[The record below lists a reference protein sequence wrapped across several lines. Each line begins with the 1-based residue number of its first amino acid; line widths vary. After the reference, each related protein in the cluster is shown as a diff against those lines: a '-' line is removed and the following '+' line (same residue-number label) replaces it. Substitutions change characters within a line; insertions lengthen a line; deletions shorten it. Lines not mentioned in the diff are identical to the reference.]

1 VRLLEIQSSPRGES
15 SDSITL
21 TKSFIEACKS
31 DNNSIVV
38 DTLNVW
44 HESLPEFDYEAIGAK
59 YKAVKHETMTEAESN
74 VWERIQL
81 LIRRFPNTDR
91 IVLGTPMWNFGLP
104 YKLKQL
110 IDLVAQ
116 RNYLF
121 TYDGK
126 QYGPLL
132 QVKKAIVVYTRG
144 SRFLE
149 GTPISPSRFD
159 YQAPYLNFWLQLVGV
174 RDLRSVIVDNAW
186 NRDRQESEVS
196 LANGK
201 ATLEQ
206 LVGWFLTSG
215 RVAAMES
222 QGRMTGNTEVGCAPR
237 IRTCKRHK
245 GEFAVGCTRAICNH
259 RGESSTVSSQNSD

>member
-1 VRLLEIQSSPRGES
+1 
-15 SDSITL
+15 
-21 TKSFIEACKS
+21 
-31 DNNSIVV
+31 
-38 DTLNVW
+38 
-44 HESLPEFDYEAIGAK
+44 
-59 YKAVKHETMTEAESN
+59 MTEAESN

-81 LIRRFPNTDR
+81 LIQRFQNADR

-121 TYDGK
+121 SYDGK

-132 QVKKAIVVYTRG
+132 NVEKAVAIYTRG

-149 GTPISPSRFD
+149 GTPIPPSFD
-159 YQAPYLNFWLQLVGV
+159 YQAPYLDFWLRLIGV

-196 LANGK
+196 LAKGR

-206 LVGWFLTSG
+206 LVEWFL
-215 RVAAMES
+215 
-222 QGRMTGNTEVGCAPR
+222 N
-237 IRTCKRHK
+237 
-245 GEFAVGCTRAICNH
+245 
-259 RGESSTVSSQNSD
+259 

>member
-1 VRLLEIQSSPRGES
+1 VILLEIQSSPRGES

-21 TKSFIEACKS
+21 TEAFVQACKS

-44 HESLPEFDYEAIGAK
+44 HERLPEFDYDAIGAK
-59 YKAVKHETMTEAESN
+59 YKAVKHETMTAAESK
-74 VWERIQL
+74 VWERIQS
-81 LIRRFPNTDR
+81 LIRRFQSADR

-126 QYGPLL
+126 QYGPVLK
-132 QVKKAIVVYTRG
+132 VEKAIAVYTRG

-149 GTPISPSRFD
+149 GTPIPPRFD
-159 YQAPYLNFWLQLVGV
+159 YQATYLDFWLKLVGV

-196 LANGK
+196 LAKGK
-201 ATLEQ
+201 ATLDQ
-206 LVGWFLTSG
+206 LVEWFL
-215 RVAAMES
+215 
-222 QGRMTGNTEVGCAPR
+222 N
-237 IRTCKRHK
+237 
-245 GEFAVGCTRAICNH
+245 
-259 RGESSTVSSQNSD
+259 

>member
-1 VRLLEIQSSPRGES
+1 
-15 SDSITL
+15 
-21 TKSFIEACKS
+21 
-31 DNNSIVV
+31 
-38 DTLNVW
+38 
-44 HESLPEFDYEAIGAK
+44 
-59 YKAVKHETMTEAESN
+59 
-74 VWERIQL
+74 
-81 LIRRFPNTDR
+81 
-91 IVLGTPMWNFGLP
+91 MWNFSLP

-132 QVKKAIVVYTRG
+132 NVEKAIVVYTRG

-149 GTPISPSRFD
+149 GTPIPPSRFD
-159 YQAPYLNFWLQLVGV
+159 HQAPYLDFWLRLVGV

-186 NRDRQESEVS
+186 NRDRQESAAS

-206 LVGWFLTSG
+206 LAEWFL
-215 RVAAMES
+215 
-222 QGRMTGNTEVGCAPR
+222 N
-237 IRTCKRHK
+237 
-245 GEFAVGCTRAICNH
+245 
-259 RGESSTVSSQNSD
+259 

>member
-1 VRLLEIQSSPRGES
+1 MKLLEIQSSPRGES

-21 TKSFIEACKS
+21 TKSFIEACRS
-31 DNNSIVV
+31 NNTSIVV

-44 HESLPEFDYEAIGAK
+44 QERLPEFDYEAIGAK
-59 YKAVKHETMTEAESN
+59 YKAVKHETMTEAESK
-74 VWERIQL
+74 VWERIQS
-81 LIRRFPNTDR
+81 LITRFQNADR

-104 YKLKQL
+104 YKLKHL

-121 TYDGK
+121 AYDGQ

-132 QVKKAIVVYTRG
+132 NVQKAVAVYTRG
-144 SRFLE
+144 LRYLE
-149 GTPISPSRFD
+149 GTPIPPSFD
-159 YQAPYLNFWLQLVGV
+159 HQAPYLDFWLRLIGV

-201 ATLEQ
+201 ATLQ
-206 LVGWFLTSG
+206 RLVEWFL
-215 RVAAMES
+215 
-222 QGRMTGNTEVGCAPR
+222 N
-237 IRTCKRHK
+237 
-245 GEFAVGCTRAICNH
+245 
-259 RGESSTVSSQNSD
+259 

>member
-1 VRLLEIQSSPRGES
+1 MKLLEIQSSPRGES

-21 TKSFIEACKS
+21 TKSFIEACNS

-59 YKAVKHETMTEAESN
+59 YKAVKREATTEAESN
-74 VWERIQL
+74 VWQRIQS
-81 LIRRFPNTDR
+81 LIQRFQNADR

-104 YKLKQL
+104 YKLKHL

-121 TYDGK
+121 AYDGK

-132 QVKKAIVVYTRG
+132 NIEKAVGVYTRG

-149 GTPISPSRFD
+149 DSPIPPSQFD
-159 YQAPYLNFWLQLVGV
+159 HQASYLDFWLQLVGV

-186 NRDRQESEVS
+186 NRDRHESEVS
-196 LANGK
+196 LMDGK
-201 ATLEQ
+201 ATLEG
-206 LVGWFLTSG
+206 LVEWFL
-215 RVAAMES
+215 
-222 QGRMTGNTEVGCAPR
+222 N
-237 IRTCKRHK
+237 
-245 GEFAVGCTRAICNH
+245 
-259 RGESSTVSSQNSD
+259 